1 MTEKLDLR
9 VKLNTE
15 THLLLDAYIEQSG
28 TTKSQVVSDLIWGN
42 LPNRLACAR
51 VFLTK
56 YHNNNIYSQGDPI
69 PVKPKARG
77 KTYLP
82 DDFSPDPKI
91 AQDAGLDFE
100 GALEIFKDWA
110 KSRAVKYADWDATF
124 RNACKGWLKEKS
136 PRFKSSPASDLF
148 NVTETHPDDY

>member
-1 MTEKLDLR
+1 MPNPFFHEETYYKQLHKTTDNKMKNKVTYFAILTGVILAWMYIFFCIFRSTFWGKSMTEKLDLR

-42 LPNRLACAR
+42 LPNRLACLAR

-69 PVKPKARG
+69 QVKPKARG

-82 DDFSPDPKI
+82 DDFSLI
-91 AQDAGLDFE
+91 
-100 GALEIFKDWA
+100 
-110 KSRAVKYADWDATF
+110 R
-124 RNACKGWLKEKS
+124 R
-136 PRFKSSPASDLF
+136 
-148 NVTETHPDDY
+148 